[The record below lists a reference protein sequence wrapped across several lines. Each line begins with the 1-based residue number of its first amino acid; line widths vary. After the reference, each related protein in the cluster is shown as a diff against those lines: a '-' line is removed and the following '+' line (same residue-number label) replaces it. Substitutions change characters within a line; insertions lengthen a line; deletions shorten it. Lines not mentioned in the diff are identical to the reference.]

1 MLKLR
6 SIPIPT
12 SHRVKIESSALPV
25 AAHATPEPFEALV
38 RRTSEALHHELQTSA
53 RDRAH
58 TEAVRRACGALEQA
72 GQDLT
77 AAREAAQ
84 GALASDA
91 VNLAVEIARQLLRV
105 EIAEQNYGLEE
116 IVRSTLAASEIKRG
130 RCVVHLHPDDVAA
143 LEGVT
148 FRDETEIAAD
158 PEIAPGTVVLETP
171 KGLLVR
177 EPEAVLEDIREQLLQ
192 DIVR

>member
-6 SIPIPT
+6 SIPIPS
-12 SHRVKIESSALPV
+12 SHHVKIDSAALPV
-25 AAHATPEPFEALV
+25 AALTSSLPFEGLV
-38 RRTSEALHHELQTSA
+38 RQTSEALHQELQTSA
-53 RDRAH
+53 RDQAH
-58 TEAVRRACGALEQA
+58 TEAVRRACSALEQA

-77 AAREAAQ
+77 EARLAAEE
-84 GALASDA
+84 ALAADA
-91 VNLAVEIARQLLRV
+91 VHLAVEIARQLLRV
-105 EIAEQNYGLEE
+105 EIAEQNYGLED
-116 IVRSTLAASEIKRG
+116 IVRSTLAASDIKRG

-148 FRDETEIAAD
+148 FRDETEIVAD

>member
-1 MLKLR
+1 MLRLR
-6 SIPIPT
+6 SIPIPA
-12 SHRVKIESSALPV
+12 SHRVKIQTATLPV
-25 AAHATPEPFEALV
+25 AATPSQLPFDRLV
-38 RRTSEALHHELQTSA
+38 RQTGEALHEELHNSA

-58 TEAVRRACGALEQA
+58 SQAVRRACGALEQA
-72 GQDLT
+72 GADLVT
-77 AAREAAQ
+77 ARETAE
-84 GALASDA
+84 GALAADA
-91 VNLAVEIARQLLRV
+91 VHLAVEIARQLLRI
-105 EIAEQNYGLEE
+105 EISEQNYGLEE

-130 RCVVHLHPDDVAA
+130 RCVVRLHPNDVAA

-192 DIVR
+192 DIVQ

>member
-6 SIPIPT
+6 SISIPA
-12 SHRVKIESSALPV
+12 SHRVKVLSSALPV
-25 AAHATPEPFEALV
+25 TASASQLSFEGLV
-38 RRTSEALHHELQTSA
+38 RQTSESLHEELRTSA
-53 RDRAH
+53 RDVAH

-72 GQDLT
+72 GEDLT
-77 AAREAAQ
+77 VAREAAES
-84 GALASDA
+84 ALASDA
-91 VNLAVEIARQLLRV
+91 VHLAVEIARQLLRI
-105 EIAEQNYGLEE
+105 EIDEQNYGLEE

-130 RCVVHLHPDDVAA
+130 RCVVRLHPEDVAA

-158 PEIAPGTVVLETP
+158 PEVAPGTVVLETP

-192 DIVR
+192 DIAR

>member
-6 SIPIPT
+6 SIPIPA
-12 SHRVKIESSALPV
+12 SLRVKIQTTALPV
-25 AAHATPEPFEALV
+25 AAAPSRLPFDGLV
-38 RRTSEALHHELQTSA
+38 RQTGETVQQELHDSA

-58 TEAVRRACGALEQA
+58 SEAVRRACGALEQA
-72 GQDLT
+72 GEQLV
-77 AAREAAQ
+77 AAREAAES
-84 GALASDA
+84 ALASDA
-91 VNLAVEIARQLLRV
+91 VHLAVEIARQLLRV
-105 EIAEQNYGLEE
+105 EISEQNYGLEE

-130 RCVVHLHPDDVAA
+130 RCVVHLSPEDVAA

-192 DIVR
+192 DLAR

>member
-6 SIPIPT
+6 SIPIPA
-12 SHRVKIESSALPV
+12 SHKVRVCSSALPTS
-25 AAHATPEPFEALV
+25 ATQSARSFEGLV
-38 RRTSEALHHELQTSA
+38 RHTSEALHEELRVSA
-53 RDRAH
+53 LERAH

-72 GQDLT
+72 GEDLNV
-77 AAREAAQ
+77 ARESAEAN
-84 GALASDA
+84 LATDA

-105 EIAEQNYGLEE
+105 EISERNYGLEE

-130 RCVVHLHPDDVAA
+130 RCVVRLNPEDVAA
-143 LEGVT
+143 LEGVK

-158 PEIAPGTVVLETP
+158 PDVAAGTVTLETP

-192 DIVR
+192 DLAR